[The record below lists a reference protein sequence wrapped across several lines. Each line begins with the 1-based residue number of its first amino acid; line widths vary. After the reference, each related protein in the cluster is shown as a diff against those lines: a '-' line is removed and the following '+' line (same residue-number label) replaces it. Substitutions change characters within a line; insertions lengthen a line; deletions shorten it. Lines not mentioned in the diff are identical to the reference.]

1 VHILRGVSANVV
13 GAVLT
18 QVDLASHA
26 RAGFTDS
33 EFYSRKYSGY
43 YNN

>member
-1 VHILRGVSANVV
+1 V

-18 QVDLASHA
+18 QVNLSSHA
-26 RAGFTDS
+26 RAGFSDS

-43 YNN
+43 YRN